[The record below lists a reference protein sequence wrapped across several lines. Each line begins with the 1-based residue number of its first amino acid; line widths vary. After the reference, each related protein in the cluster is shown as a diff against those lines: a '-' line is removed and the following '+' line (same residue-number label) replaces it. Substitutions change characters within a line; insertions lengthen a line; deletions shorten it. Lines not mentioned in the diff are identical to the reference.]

1 LELSFQSSESSH
13 KRGLF
18 VPRILLIEDDRSIR
32 NILALLLKSLGHR
45 VEMAEDG
52 EKGIELFREKGRFDL
67 VITDIRMPRIDG
79 NEVARY
85 IRSSDTAETPIAAIT
100 AHEDEVQKEMF
111 DFSLLKPF
119 SNKELIRILSSIE
132 QE

>member
-1 LELSFQSSESSH
+1 
-13 KRGLF
+13 

-52 EKGIELFREKGRFDL
+52 EKGIEIFREKGRFDL